1 MAGVQRRRS
10 GSALTTALVFGS
22 VFGLGTALQAQAP
35 NLPAADAVG
44 VGRAGA
50 GVAFGRSLEAATLN
64 PALLPTLQD
73 KLSAYAAAGFELQ
86 AAQVTL
92 QSNQT
97 TAQTT
102 DRNRLLAGF
111 GFAWRPEG
119 ALAYGLKLDQPWER
133 HGLLPDDAPGRFSGR
148 EWDFS
153 ARRLEAQAAYEL
165 PSHPG
170 ISFGLGVGVTRLS
183 FTGVNAVRVLVP
195 QDGTQPAGGANPVI
209 GLAEQSLTES
219 GSATR
224 PSFTFG
230 FRWALNP
237 RWTLAATYQSQV
249 SGDLTLS
256 SGYFSGPSYVGVN
269 GYPPVLAGIGT
280 QGAAVLAQS
289 TVQAGDGSY
298 KLPARMTL
306 GVRHRVNNLFTW
318 ELDARFLGAG
328 LQMPGWASLTTPNGL
343 AAAPGEVPAA
353 KRSYGFSAMGEV
365 DLTKRLV
372 LRGGLAYDAPLL
384 DEGQSNPVLGGQ
396 ASATF
401 AIGATYRM
409 WGGELSAGY
418 AYRQSKDAIVPTGLD
433 GTWDQGGYTASGTP
447 ARVEG
452 MGHLL
457 SFGYKFAF

>member
-1 MAGVQRRRS
+1 MAGLQRRRS
-10 GSALTTALVFGS
+10 GSAFTTALAFGTLC
-22 VFGLGTALQAQAP
+22 GLSGVLSAQAP

-50 GVAFGRSLEAATLN
+50 GVAFGRSLEAATMN

-73 KLSAYAAAGFELQ
+73 NLSAYASAGFELQ
-86 AAQVTL
+86 ASQVTL

-119 ALAYGLKLDQPWER
+119 SLAFGLKLDQPWAH

-148 EWDFS
+148 EMDFS

-170 ISFGLGVGVTRLS
+170 LSFGLSVGVTRVS
-183 FTGVNAVRVLVP
+183 FSGVNTVRALVP

-209 GLAEQSLTES
+209 GLAEQSLSED
-219 GSATR
+219 GSAVR
-224 PSFTFG
+224 PSFTAG
-230 FRWALNP
+230 FRWAINP
-237 RWTLAATYQSQV
+237 RWTLAGTYQSQV
-249 SGDLTLS
+249 SGDFNLS
-256 SGYFSGPSYVGVN
+256 SGFFSGPSYVGVN
-269 GYPPVLAGIGT
+269 GYPPVLSGIGV
-280 QGAAVLAQS
+280 QGAAVLARS
-289 TVQAGDGSY
+289 TVQAGEGAY
-298 KLPARMTL
+298 KLPARLTL
-306 GVRHRVNNLFTW
+306 GLRHRVNNLFTW
-318 ELDARFLGAG
+318 ELDARLLGSG
-328 LQMPGWASLTTPNGL
+328 LQMPGWASLATPNGL
-343 AAAPGEVPAA
+343 EAPPTEVPAA
-353 KRSYGFSAMGEV
+353 KRAYGFSAMGEV

-372 LRGGLAYDAPLL
+372 LRGGLAYDSPLFA
-384 DEGQSNPVLGGQ
+384 ESQASPVLGGQ

-401 AIGATYRM
+401 TIGATYRA

-418 AYRQSKDAIVPTGLD
+418 AYRQSRDAIVPSGLD
-433 GTWDQGGYTASGTP
+433 GTWDQGGYQASGTP

-452 MGHLL
+452 MGHLI